1 MDEVVVAHD
10 VARRIAAH
18 EMTLQLLKSGVK
30 ALRITL
36 V

>member
-1 MDEVVVAHD
+1 MAEVVVAHF
-10 VARRIAAH
+10 VAGRIAAH
-18 EMTLQLLKSGVK
+18 EMTLKLLKSGVK